1 MRGKKLLSSVVT
13 LCSPGTSNDEN
24 PHLIIYLELYLLNR
38 YTFFRQLRE
47 ENHNAKE
54 EIMTLETK
62 NSEMMSMLNQ
72 SNQKILELEKELNEK
87 KRLLKEKNVL
97 VSENAELRALN
108 AQQHNNLNL
117 CHQEMENSRRELNLL
132 QTIISQLSLSTSEE
146 VQ

>member
-1 MRGKKLLSSVVT
+1 M
-13 LCSPGTSNDEN
+13 
-24 PHLIIYLELYLLNR
+24 NR